1 MKFTLPERIKKQGMV
16 SAIFFIVVLISINCG
31 LFFYNRASLYESLA
45 AKQEVEKVDKNLEF
59 LWFLVQQ
66 GDLGIRGYLLLPGEQ
81 ILSPYY
87 SSVQDYAGYFDKLE
101 RLLQKQ
107 NFNDPSLAAYRNQY
121 VSKIEE
127 TILMKKLKDEGK
139 DDEALAILQKDSGYT
154 LWRVYSPFRDKV
166 MAFEDSLREK
176 AEKNYEESLYNT
188 MLLQLFLFLL
198 SVPVLSMVIFRLRR
212 NDRQRKELFAQL
224 SQSNQQYIFSDHEGP
239 VEELDDK
246 KIIDQ
251 IIGNLRKAT
260 YFIKNITKGNY
271 DIQWEGF
278 NESNKHLNTSNLTGE
293 LIQMREQMKKV
304 KEEDGRRLWANE
316 GFARFADLLRIQ
328 NDLFEVKIHVFLSEL
343 IKYLQAN
350 QGAIFVV
357 TQEDN
362 QEKVLKMR
370 SCYAYGRQKHLR
382 KTICPGE
389 GLVGQAFQ
397 EKDIIFLT
405 NIPSDYIEITSGL
418 GKALPNS
425 ILIVPLV
432 HNEQV
437 VGILELAS
445 FHVFEEYQ
453 IHFIKKLME
462 SMASTLISVSDNDRT
477 RMLLEESQQRA
488 EQMQAQEE
496 EMRQNMEELNAT
508 QEEMHRKEREYLT
521 LIESLK
527 SQKTE

>member
-16 SAIFFIVVLISINCG
+16 SAIFFIVVLICINCG
-31 LFFYNRASLYESLA
+31 LFFYNRASLYESQE
-45 AKQEVEKVDKNLEF
+45 AKQEVEEVDKNLEF

-66 GDLGIRGYLLLPGEQ
+66 GDLGIRGYLLLPGEK
-81 ILSPYY
+81 ILAPYN
-87 SSVQDYAGYFDKLE
+87 SSIQDYEGYFDKLE
-101 RLLQKQ
+101 GLLQKQ
-107 NFNDPSLAAYRNQY
+107 KFNDPSLAAYRKQY

-154 LWRVYSPFRDKV
+154 LWRVYTPFREKV
-166 MAFEDSLREK
+166 MAFENSLREK
-176 AEKNYEESLYNT
+176 AEKKYEESLYNT
-188 MLLQLFLFLL
+188 MVLQVFLFLL
-198 SVPVLSMVIFRLRR
+198 GFPVLSLVIFSLRR

-224 SQSNQQYIFSDHEGP
+224 SQSNQQYIFCENEGHAQ
-239 VEELDDK
+239 ELDDK
-246 KIIDQ
+246 KIIAE
-251 IIGNLRKAT
+251 IIANLRKASD
-260 YFIKNITKGNY
+260 FIKNITKGNY
-271 DIQWEGF
+271 EVQWEGF
-278 NESNKHLNTSNLTGE
+278 NDTNQHLNTNNLTGE

-304 KEEDGRRLWANE
+304 KEEDSKRLWANE

-328 NDLFEVKIHVFLSEL
+328 NDLFEEKIHVFLSEL

-350 QGAIFVV
+350 QGAIFVA

-362 QEKVLKMR
+362 MQKVLKMR
-370 SCYAYGRQKHLR
+370 SCYAYGRQKYLK

-389 GLVGQAFQ
+389 GLVGQAFL
-397 EKDIIFLT
+397 EKDVIFLT
-405 NIPSDYIEITSGL
+405 DIPSDYIEITSGL
-418 GKALPNS
+418 GNALPNS

-445 FHVFEEYQ
+445 FHVFEDYQ

-462 SMASTLISVSDNDRT
+462 SLASTLISASDNDRT
-477 RMLLEESQQRA
+477 KLLLEESQQRA
-488 EQMQAQEE
+488 EEMRAQEE

-527 SQKTE
+527 SQKIV